1 MAVLIASE
9 GEQLLNLGDAAAH
22 PLHLE
27 HPNWENGFDVAP
39 ETAIATRRHLLE
51 RADAGNMHVMA
62 FHFPFPSI
70 GRIALHNGG
79 WRWTPGW

>member
-1 MAVLIASE
+1 M
-9 GEQLLNLGDAAAH
+9 NLGDAAVH

-27 HPNWENGFDVAP
+27 RPGWQNGFDLEADCAV
-39 ETAIATRRHLLE
+39 ATRRRLVE
-51 RADAGNMHVMA
+51 RAEAAGMHLMA

-70 GRIALHNGG
+70 GKVAALPEGG